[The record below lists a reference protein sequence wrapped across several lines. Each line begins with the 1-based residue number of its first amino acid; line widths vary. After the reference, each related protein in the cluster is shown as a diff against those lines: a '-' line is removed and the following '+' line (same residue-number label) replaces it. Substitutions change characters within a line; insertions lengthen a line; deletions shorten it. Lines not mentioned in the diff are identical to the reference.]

1 MKDSPLKCDFP
12 ETDLEQQ
19 LEKKLYRTHGARL
32 ASPPARKVARTSD
45 SSEDMEVG
53 VAYISE
59 RFMDIRTAFLI
70 FRRGQLVVINLFMIV
85 VLALGWAVSFFYSKA
100 LLAVLV
106 AFGPIWLAI
115 YLFETFFPLT
125 LPVRIDRKEGFV
137 YVGHRGTFYRI
148 PWDELEVTFSYNWQY
163 LGSGVVWERQ
173 YYAHLFMREKHYF
186 CGKPPKMPLQR
197 KKISSGFKE
206 EDMYRK
212 WNFIVRYY
220 NEGAVEEDADNLV
233 MANYDSYR
241 KYISSKSIVRR
252 IFSWLI
258 FIVFMPTMFWWK
270 LTPFKYKWPKEI
282 EEVFGKANNY

>member
-1 MKDSPLKCDFP
+1 MKDLPLKCDFP
-12 ETDLEQQ
+12 DTNLEQQ

-32 ASPPARKVARTSD
+32 ASPPARKVRGVSD
-45 SSEDMEVG
+45 SSEKMEHSF
-53 VAYISE
+53 ACICE
-59 RFMDIRTAFLI
+59 RFVDIRTALMSLRSGLPAI
-70 FRRGQLVVINLFMIV
+70 INIFMIIV
-85 VLALGWAVSFFYSKA
+85 MVLGWVISFFYSKA
-100 LLAVLV
+100 LFAMLI
-106 AFGPIWLAI
+106 AFGPVWVAV
-115 YLFETFFPLT
+115 YVFEIFLPLT

-206 EDMYRK
+206 ERIYQK

-220 NEGAVEEDADNLV
+220 DEGTTREDFDNLAWV
-233 MANYDSYR
+233 NYDFY
-241 KYISSKSIVRR
+241 KEDLKKKSIG
-252 IFSWLI
+252 IK
-258 FIVFMPTMFWWK
+258 IVECLGGILFVPSIIWWNF
-270 LTPFKYKWPKEI
+270 TPFKYKWPKEI
-282 EEVFGKANNY
+282 EAIFGKANYY

>member
-32 ASPPARKVARTSD
+32 ASPPARKVAGISD
-45 SSEDMEVG
+45 SSDKMEHSF
-53 VAYISE
+53 AYIDE
-59 RFMDIRTAFLI
+59 RFMDIRTAFLSLRSGLPAI
-70 FRRGQLVVINLFMIV
+70 INLFMII
-85 VLALGWAVSFFYSKA
+85 VLVLGWVISLFYSKA

-106 AFGPIWLAI
+106 VFAPAWVAV
-115 YLFETFFPLT
+115 YLFEIFFPLT
-125 LPVRIDRKEGFV
+125 LPVRIDRKEGVV
-137 YVGHRGTFYRI
+137 YIGHRGTFYRI

-197 KKISSGFKE
+197 KKISSGFSE
-206 EDMYRK
+206 ENMYRK

-220 NEGAVEEDADNLV
+220 NEGVLEEDFDNLAWV
-233 MANYDSYR
+233 NYDSF
-241 KYISSKSIVRR
+241 KEDVKKKSIGAAIIECMGVV
-252 IFSWLI
+252 L
-258 FIVFMPTMFWWK
+258 FIPSIIWWEFI
-270 LTPFKYKWPKEI
+270 PFKYKWPKQI
-282 EEVFGKANNY
+282 EEIFGKINYY

>member
-1 MKDSPLKCDFP
+1 MKNSPLKCDFP

-19 LEKKLYRTHGARL
+19 LEKKLYRTHGTRL
-32 ASPPARKVARTSD
+32 ASPPALKVAGVSD
-45 SSEDMEVG
+45 SSEGMEVG

-59 RFMDIRTAFLI
+59 RFMDIRTAFLT
-70 FRRGQLVVINLFMIV
+70 FRRGQLVVINLFMII
-85 VLALGWAVSFFYSKA
+85 VLALGWVVSLFYSKA
-100 LLAVLV
+100 LLGVLI
-106 AFGPIWLAI
+106 AFGPVWAVI

-125 LPVRIDRKEGFV
+125 LPVRMDRQEGFV

-173 YYAHLFMREKHYF
+173 YYAQLFMREKHYF

-197 KKISSGFKE
+197 KRVYSGFKE
-206 EDMYRK
+206 EDMYRR

-220 NEGAVEEDADNLV
+220 NDGIFDGDADNLV
-233 MANYDSYR
+233 MANYDTYR
-241 KYISSKSIVRR
+241 NYISSKSIGRR
-252 IFSWLI
+252 IFSYFVLI
-258 FIVFMPTMFWWK
+258 IFMPTMFWWK
-270 LTPFKYKWPKEI
+270 YTPFKYKWPKEV

>member
-32 ASPPARKVARTSD
+32 ASPPARKVANESD
-45 SSEDMEVG
+45 SSEKMSLI
-53 VAYISE
+53 VAYISK
-59 RFMDIRTAFLI
+59 RFMDVRTAFLA
-70 FRRGQLVVINLFMIV
+70 FRSGQLVVVNLFMAV
-85 VLALGWAVSFFYSKA
+85 VLALGWVISLFYSKA

-106 AFGPIWLAI
+106 TFGPIWVAI
-115 YLFETFFPLT
+115 YLFEIFFPLT

-137 YVGHRGTFYRI
+137 YVGHRSTFYRI

-186 CGKPPKMPLQR
+186 CGKHPKMPLQR
-197 KKISSGFKE
+197 KKILTGFKE
-206 EDMYRK
+206 ERLYRS

-220 NEGAVEEDADNLV
+220 NEGVVEEDADNLAT
-233 MANYDSYR
+233 ANFDSLR
-241 KYISSKSIVRR
+241 EDLASSSIGKR
-252 IFSWLI
+252 ILEYSLLI
-258 FIVFMPTMFWWK
+258 LFMPTMIWWK
-270 LTPFKYKWPKEI
+270 FTPFKYKWPKEI
-282 EEVFGKANNY
+282 EAIFGKINYY

>member
-32 ASPPARKVARTSD
+32 ASPPARKVEGASD
-45 SSEDMEVG
+45 SSEEMSNG

-59 RFMDIRTAFLI
+59 RFMDIRTAFLSLRSGLPAI
-70 FRRGQLVVINLFMIV
+70 VTMFMIV
-85 VLALGWAVSFFYSKA
+85 VLALGGVLSLFFSKA

-106 AFGPIWLAI
+106 AFGPFWVAV
-115 YLFETFFPLT
+115 YLFEIFFPLT

-173 YYAHLFMREKHYF
+173 YYAHLFMREKHYL

-206 EDMYRK
+206 GDMYRK

-220 NEGAVEEDADNLV
+220 NEGVIEEDIDHLAGMNF
-233 MANYDSYR
+233 DSLR
-241 KYISSKSIVRR
+241 KDLASSSIGKRVVEY
-252 IFSWLI
+252 SLLI
-258 FIVFMPTMFWWK
+258 LFMPTMIWWK
-270 LTPFKYKWPKEI
+270 FTPLKYRWPKEI
-282 EEVFGKANNY
+282 EAVFGKVNNY

>member
-32 ASPPARKVARTSD
+32 ASPPARKVAEEPD
-45 SSEDMEVG
+45 SSKEMSSI

-59 RFMDIRTAFLI
+59 RFMDTRTAFLA
-70 FRRGQLVVINLFMIV
+70 FRSGQLVVVNLFMLV
-85 VLALGWAVSFFYSKA
+85 ALGLGWVISLFYSKA

-106 AFGPIWLAI
+106 AFGPIWATI
-115 YLFETFFPLT
+115 YLFEIFFPLT

-148 PWDELEVTFSYNWQY
+148 PWDEMEVTFSYNWQY

-173 YYAHLFMREKHYF
+173 YYAHMFMREKHYL
-186 CGKPPKMPLQR
+186 CGKRPKMPLQR
-197 KKISSGFKE
+197 KKILTGFNE
-206 EDMYRK
+206 SRLYRR

-220 NEGAVEEDADNLV
+220 NEGVIEEDADNLAT
-233 MANYDSYR
+233 ANFDSLR
-241 KYISSKSIVRR
+241 KDLASSSIGKR
-252 IFSWLI
+252 IVEYSLLI
-258 FIVFMPTMFWWK
+258 IFMPTMIWWK
-270 LTPFKYKWPKEI
+270 FTPFKYRWPKEI
-282 EEVFGKANNY
+282 EAIFGENNHY

>member
-1 MKDSPLKCDFP
+1 MKDLPLKCDFP
-12 ETDLEQQ
+12 DTNLEQQ

-32 ASPPARKVARTSD
+32 ASPPARKVRGVSD
-45 SSEDMEVG
+45 SSEKMEHSF
-53 VAYISE
+53 AYIGE
-59 RFMDIRTAFLI
+59 RFVDIRTALMSLRSGLPAI
-70 FRRGQLVVINLFMIV
+70 INIFMIIV
-85 VLALGWAVSFFYSKA
+85 MVLGWVISFFYSKA
-100 LLAVLV
+100 LFAMLI
-106 AFGPIWLAI
+106 AFGPVWVAV
-115 YLFETFFPLT
+115 YVFEIFLPLT

-206 EDMYRK
+206 ERIYQK

-220 NEGAVEEDADNLV
+220 DEGTTREDFDNLAWV
-233 MANYDSYR
+233 NYDFY
-241 KYISSKSIVRR
+241 KEDLKKKSIG
-252 IFSWLI
+252 IK
-258 FIVFMPTMFWWK
+258 IVECLGVILFVPSIIWWNF
-270 LTPFKYKWPKEI
+270 TPFKYKWPKEI
-282 EEVFGKANNY
+282 EAIFGKANYY

>member
-12 ETDLEQQ
+12 ETDLEQR

-32 ASPPARKVARTSD
+32 ASPPARKVAGVSD
-45 SSEDMEVG
+45 SSDKMEHG
-53 VAYISE
+53 IAYISE
-59 RFMDIRTAFLI
+59 RFMDIRTAFLA
-70 FRRGQLVVINLFMIV
+70 FRSGQLVVINLFMVI
-85 VLALGWAVSFFYSKA
+85 VLAFGWFISLFYSKA

-106 AFGPIWLAI
+106 TFGPIWVAI
-115 YLFETFFPLT
+115 YLFEIFFPLT

-173 YYAHLFMREKHYF
+173 YYSHLFMREKHYF
-186 CGKPPKMPLQR
+186 CGNPPKIPLQR

-220 NEGAVEEDADNLV
+220 NEGVIEEDIDHLAWI
-233 MANYDSYR
+233 NYDSY
-241 KYISSKSIVRR
+241 KEDLKKKPIAISIIECLGVILFIPSI
-252 IFSWLI
+252 I
-258 FIVFMPTMFWWK
+258 WWNF
-270 LTPFKYKWPKEI
+270 TPFKYKWPKEI
-282 EEVFGKANNY
+282 EAIFGKANYY

>member
-12 ETDLEQQ
+12 ETDLEQH

-32 ASPPARKVARTSD
+32 ASPPARTVAGVSE
-45 SSEDMEVG
+45 SSEKMEHG

-59 RFMDIRTAFLI
+59 RFMDIRTAFLK
-70 FRRGQLVVINLFMIV
+70 FRGAQLGIINLFMIV
-85 VLALGWAVSFFYSKA
+85 VLLLGWVVSLFYSKA
-100 LLAVLV
+100 FLAVLV
-106 AFGPIWLAI
+106 AFGPIWMAI
-115 YLFETFFPLT
+115 YLFEIFFPLT
-125 LPVRIDRKEGFV
+125 LPVRIDRQEGVV

-186 CGKPPKMPLQR
+186 CGKTPKMPLQR

-206 EDMYRK
+206 EDMYQK

-220 NEGAVEEDADNLV
+220 NKGLIEEDADHLAVINF
-233 MANYDSYR
+233 DSLR
-241 KYISSKSIVRR
+241 KDIASISIGKR
-252 IFSWLI
+252 IGEYFFLI
-258 FIVFMPTMFWWK
+258 LLMPTMIWWK
-270 LTPFKYKWPKEI
+270 FTPFKYKWPKEI

>member
-32 ASPPARKVARTSD
+32 ASPPARKVAEVSD
-45 SSEDMEVG
+45 SSEDMDQG
-53 VAYISE
+53 VAYLSE
-59 RFMDIRTAFLI
+59 RFIDIRTAFLI
-70 FRRGQLVVINLFMIV
+70 LRRGQLTVINLFMAV
-85 VLALGWAVSFFYSKA
+85 VLALGWFVSLFYSKA
-100 LLAVLV
+100 LLGVLV
-106 AFGPIWLAI
+106 AFGPVWVAV
-115 YLFETFFPLT
+115 YLFEIFFPLT

-173 YYAHLFMREKHYF
+173 YYTHLFMREKHYF

-206 EDMYRK
+206 KDMYRK

-220 NEGAVEEDADNLV
+220 NEGVVEEDADNLV

-241 KYISSKSIVRR
+241 RDIPSKSMAAR
-252 IFSWLI
+252 IADTILLI
-258 FIVFMPTMFWWK
+258 LFMPTMYWWAFS
-270 LTPFKYKWPKEI
+270 PFKYKWPKEI
-282 EEVFGKANNY
+282 ESVFGKANNY